1 MENANRH
8 CPEVTTSGTIG
19 LRSALYLRLSPR
31 PGQHHLRG
39 SVTAIR
45 GLPSVLTG
53 LKTSSMRKRYIVY
66 VTRMEDGDLD
76 RVSIPMRYVYAFVA
90 SALVGMFT
98 IAGLA
103 GSYGRML
110 AKTETTNRLRHELAL
125 SRSDYAH
132 LEKTAHERDVQAA
145 SLGSLATEVSAI
157 YGLTAGR
164 LTFSHGRALRPGKAS
179 GVAGSSKAPLKD
191 DTSFNDDSYYK
202 SLDTFYALRNTA
214 HIGIAPPAQPVNPN
228 LGARGALGDLA
239 GGLDLGT
246 TLSGTNIPDMWPI
259 LGPINSGFGQR
270 EDPVLG
276 LGTGEFH
283 KGIDIGSPNGTPVH
297 APAAGRVL
305 KAGLGTGY
313 GNEIEVDHGNGI
325 ITVYGHLS
333 AFNVTTGQQ
342 VVKGE
347 VIGYVG
353 HTGRVT
359 GPHLHYEVQVRGIAV
374 NPHKYLRS
382 TMADL
387 GGSSSGPAGS

>member
-1 MENANRH
+1 
-8 CPEVTTSGTIG
+8 
-19 LRSALYLRLSPR
+19 
-31 PGQHHLRG
+31 
-39 SVTAIR
+39 
-45 GLPSVLTG
+45 
-53 LKTSSMRKRYIVY
+53 MRKRYIVY
-66 VTRMEDGDLD
+66 VTRAENGETD
-76 RVSIPMRYVYAFVA
+76 RVSVPMRYVYAFVA

-110 AKTETTNRLRHELAL
+110 AKTETTNHLRHELAQ

-164 LTFSHGRALRPGKAS
+164 LTFAHGRALR
-179 GVAGSSKAPLKD
+179 SSKAPASAGAARAALKD
-191 DTSFNDDSYYK
+191 DTSFSDDSYYK
-202 SLDTFYALRNTA
+202 SLDTFYALRSTA
-214 HIGIAPPAQPVNPN
+214 HTGIVPPAQAVNAS
-228 LGARGALGDLA
+228 LGARGALGELA

-246 TLSGTNIPDMWPI
+246 TLSGANIPDMWPI
-259 LGPINSGFGQR
+259 LGPINSSFGQR

-305 KAGLGTGY
+305 KAGLGSGY

-325 ITVYGHLS
+325 VTVYGHLS
-333 AFNVTTGQQ
+333 GFNVTSGQQ

-387 GGSSSGPAGS
+387 GGSAAAGS